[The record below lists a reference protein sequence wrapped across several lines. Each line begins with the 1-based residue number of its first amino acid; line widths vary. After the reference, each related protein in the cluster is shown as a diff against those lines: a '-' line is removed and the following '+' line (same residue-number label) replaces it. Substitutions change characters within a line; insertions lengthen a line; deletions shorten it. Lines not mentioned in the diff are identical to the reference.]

1 MARFAEEYLCVPM
14 AKFAKIDV
22 IEEGSAVYL
31 EGEALRRVKVK
42 NRRKGGKMQL
52 NSPSLL
58 GILSQNVEVSLSGF
72 SWTFL

>member
-1 MARFAEEYLCVPM
+1 M

-22 IEEGSAVYL
+22 IEAGSAVYL

-58 GILSQNVEVSLSGF
+58 GILSQNVEGSLSGF
-72 SWTFL
+72 SWTF